1 MAGDIVRLAAL
12 ADVHCNRNSQ
22 GLLGPI
28 FTRLADTADILLL
41 AGDLVDYGL
50 PEEARLLVKE
60 LAVVKIPIIAVLG
73 NHEFESGQ
81 HEEVIRILCDSGI
94 IMLDGDTYE
103 THGIGFAGVKGF
115 GGGFGRAALQPWGER
130 TIKRF
135 VHEAVD
141 EALKLESALAKL
153 RTPQRVAVLHYAPI
167 QTTVQGEPPEIF
179 PFLGS
184 SRLEEPLN
192 RYPVA
197 VVFHGHAHHGTPE
210 GHTSAGVPV
219 YNVALPLMRRTFPD
233 HLFRIV
239 ELPVGP
245 AEDADALGAL
255 PPGNGAAE
263 AVPHAAPTNGERD
276 SLPTPLVHEEPHG
289 PQPPARTG

>member
-1 MAGDIVRLAAL
+1 MAGDTVRLAAL

-28 FTRLADTADILLL
+28 FARLADTADVLLL

-50 PEEARLLVKE
+50 PEEARILAKE
-60 LAVVKIPIIAVLG
+60 LAVVKLPIVAVLG

-81 HEEVIRILCDSGI
+81 HAEVMNILCDAGVV
-94 IMLDGDTYE
+94 MLDGDIYE
-103 THGIGFAGVKGF
+103 THGVGFAGVKGF
-115 GGGFGRAALQPWGER
+115 GGGFGRAALQPWGEE

-153 RTPQRVAVLHYAPI
+153 RTPQRVALVHYSPI
-167 QTTVQGEPPEIF
+167 QATVEGEPPEIF
-179 PFLGS
+179 AFLGS

-197 VVFHGHAHHGTPE
+197 AVFHGHAHHGSPE
-210 GHTSAGVPV
+210 GQTSAGIPV

-233 HLFRIV
+233 RLFRIV
-239 ELPVGP
+239 ELPVIPTDGTT
-245 AEDADALGAL
+245 ALGA
-255 PPGNGAAE
+255 PPPANGTPD
-263 AVPHAAPTNGERD
+263 AVPAA
-276 SLPTPLVHEEPHG
+276 H
-289 PQPPARTG
+289 